1 MWNARAKIIYSTFI
15 IWTIMVLFI
24 VYRNIEFPFAF
35 QFIIGYVIVLM
46 LVSLHCLINIFLNMR
61 KSKWGTIRKK
71 ISTFIMGALIILAL
85 NVLFIYLVK
94 GELRITYTILNAI
107 VFSFALTFGEMMFK
121 KRNI

>member
-35 QFIIGYVIVLM
+35 QFIIGYVIFLM

-61 KSKWGTIRKK
+61 KSKWSTIRKK